1 MQRQCTDCKHYKK
14 RERARNVRFKGYCSA
29 YVVPTEN
36 YDRAHHIVIKGRVY
50 SPVPSNGSCDSFEER
65 EHGVQ

>member
-1 MQRQCTDCKHYKK
+1 MQGLCEDCRYYKR

-36 YDRAHHIVIKGRVY
+36 YDSAHHIVIKGRVY